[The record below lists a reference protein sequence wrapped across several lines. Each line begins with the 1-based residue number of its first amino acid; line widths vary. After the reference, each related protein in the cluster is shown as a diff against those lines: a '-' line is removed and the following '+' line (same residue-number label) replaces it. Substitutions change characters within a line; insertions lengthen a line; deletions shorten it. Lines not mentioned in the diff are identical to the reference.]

1 MRVIAFSLAAV
12 FSFVGIAAQW
22 FGWPRTVGVC
32 GIILAGLFLAW
43 GFYDVATART
53 DEPIELDAEQRA
65 TVRRMKKEGNTH
77 LAIQQVQLWFRNT
90 SPEDAARIVRA
101 VE

>member
-1 MRVIAFSLAAV
+1 MRIFALTLGAV
-12 FSFVGIAAQW
+12 FSLVAIAAQW
-22 FGWPRTVGVC
+22 FEWPRSVGVC
-32 GIILAGLFLAW
+32 AIMLAGLFLAW
-43 GFYDVATART
+43 GLYDVATAQGDKPVALD
-53 DEPIELDAEQRA
+53 DEQLA
-65 TVRRMKKEGNTH
+65 TVRRMKQEGNTQ